1 MLEDKIAQLEHAK
14 KCYLRDLEPEHMAVV
29 QRDFGLQV
37 ASKRRDWL
45 KKRDFGLQVASKRR
59 DWLKKQVKRCDE
71 EIECLKK
78 E

>member
-1 MLEDKIAQLEHAK
+1 MLEDKIAQLEHTK
-14 KCYLRDLEPEHMAVV
+14 QCYLRDLEPEHMAIV
-29 QRDFGLQV
+29 Q
-37 ASKRRDWL
+37 
-45 KKRDFGLQVASKRR
+45 RDFGLQVASKRR

>member
-45 KKRDFGLQVASKRR
+45 KK
-59 DWLKKQVKRCDE
+59 QVKRRDE

>member
-1 MLEDKIAQLEHAK
+1 MLEDKIEQLKHAK
-14 KCYLRDLEPEHMAVV
+14 ECYLRDLEPERMAIV
-29 QRDFGLQV
+29 Q
-37 ASKRRDWL
+37 
-45 KKRDFGLQVASKRR
+45 RDFGLQVASKRR

>member
-14 KCYLRDLEPEHMAVV
+14 QCYLRDLEPEHMAIV
-29 QRDFGLQV
+29 QM
-37 ASKRRDWL
+37 
-45 KKRDFGLQVASKRR
+45 DFGLQVASKRR

>member
-1 MLEDKIAQLEHAK
+1 MLEDKIDQLEHAK

-45 KKRDFGLQVASKRR
+45 KK
-59 DWLKKQVKRCDE
+59 QVKRCDE
-71 EIECLKK
+71 EITRLGGSV
-78 E
+78 

>member
-14 KCYLRDLEPEHMAVV
+14 QCYLRDLEPEHMTIV
-29 QRDFGLQV
+29 RKSFGLQV
-37 ASKRRDWL
+37 ASE
-45 KKRDFGLQVASKRR
+45 RR

-71 EIECLKK
+71 EIECLKR

>member
-29 QRDFGLQV
+29 QRDF
-37 ASKRRDWL
+37 S
-45 KKRDFGLQVASKRR
+45 LQVASKRR

>member
-14 KCYLRDLEPEHMAVV
+14 KCYLRDLEPEHMAIV
-29 QRDFGLQV
+29 Q
-37 ASKRRDWL
+37 
-45 KKRDFGLQVASKRR
+45 RDFGLQVASKRR

-71 EIECLKK
+71 EIECLKR

>member
-14 KCYLRDLEPEHMAVV
+14 KCYLRDLEPEHMAIV
-29 QRDFGLQV
+29 RKSFGLQ
-37 ASKRRDWL
+37 A
-45 KKRDFGLQVASKRR
+45 ASKRR
-59 DWLKKQVKRCDE
+59 DWLKKQVKQCDE

>member
-29 QRDFGLQV
+29 QRG
-37 ASKRRDWL
+37 
-45 KKRDFGLQVASKRR
+45 FGLQVASKRR

>member
-14 KCYLRDLEPEHMAVV
+14 ECYLRDLEPEHMDIV
-29 QRDFGLQV
+29 RKSFGLQV
-37 ASKRRDWL
+37 ASR
-45 KKRDFGLQVASKRR
+45 RR

-71 EIECLKK
+71 EIECLKR

>member
-14 KCYLRDLEPEHMAVV
+14 KCYLRDLEPEHMAIV
-29 QRDFGLQV
+29 Q
-37 ASKRRDWL
+37 
-45 KKRDFGLQVASKRR
+45 RDFGLQVASKRR

>member
-14 KCYLRDLEPEHMAVV
+14 QCYLRDLEPEHMAVV

-45 KKRDFGLQVASKRR
+45 KK
-59 DWLKKQVKRCDE
+59 QVKRCDE

>member
-1 MLEDKIAQLEHAK
+1 MLEDKIEQLEHAK
-14 KCYLRDLEPEHMAVV
+14 KCYLRDLEPERMAVV
-29 QRDFGLQV
+29 Q
-37 ASKRRDWL
+37 
-45 KKRDFGLQVASKRR
+45 RDFGLQVASKRR

>member
-45 KKRDFGLQVASKRR
+45 KK
-59 DWLKKQVKRCDE
+59 QVKRCDE

>member
-14 KCYLRDLEPEHMAVV
+14 ECYLRDLEPERMAIV
-29 QRDFGLQV
+29 QRDFGLQI
-37 ASKRRDWL
+37 
-45 KKRDFGLQVASKRR
+45 ASKRR

>member
-1 MLEDKIAQLEHAK
+1 MLEDKIEQLEHAK
-14 KCYLRDLEPEHMAVV
+14 KCYLRDLEPEHMAIV
-29 QRDFGLQV
+29 RKSFGLQ
-37 ASKRRDWL
+37 A
-45 KKRDFGLQVASKRR
+45 ASKRR

>member
-29 QRDFGLQV
+29 RK
-37 ASKRRDWL
+37 S
-45 KKRDFGLQVASKRR
+45 FGLQVASKRR

-71 EIECLKK
+71 EIKFLEERRCQ
-78 E
+78 

>member
-14 KCYLRDLEPEHMAVV
+14 ECYLIDLEPEHMAVV
-29 QRDFGLQV
+29 RK
-37 ASKRRDWL
+37 S
-45 KKRDFGLQVASKRR
+45 FGLQVASKRR

>member
-1 MLEDKIAQLEHAK
+1 MLEDKIAHLKHAK
-14 KCYLRDLEPEHMAVV
+14 ECYLRDLEPEHMAIV
-29 QRDFGLQV
+29 Q
-37 ASKRRDWL
+37 
-45 KKRDFGLQVASKRR
+45 RDFGLQVASKRR